1 MKRRTFITSV
11 AAVPILPAAMRAA
24 EVFGA
29 SAARLYGPKP
39 VAAAE
44 EILND

>member
-29 SAARLYGPKP
+29 SAARTNT
-39 VAAAE
+39 E